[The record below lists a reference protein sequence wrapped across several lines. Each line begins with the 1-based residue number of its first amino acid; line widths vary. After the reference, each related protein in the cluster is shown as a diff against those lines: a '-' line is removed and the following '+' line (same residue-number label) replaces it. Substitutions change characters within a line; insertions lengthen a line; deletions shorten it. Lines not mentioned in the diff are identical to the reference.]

1 MEEIQSFDDSD
12 SATSDA
18 LKEILTFKIQS
29 QFFESDSGELEIDKV
44 DLISFTESDFEI
56 QLVFKNTDYISASA
70 TEPDIIEVRFKK
82 NDLFVD
88 AETYEVVD
96 PGFVMYVRLPP

>member
-1 MEEIQSFDDSD
+1 M
-12 SATSDA
+12 
-18 LKEILTFKIQS
+18 
-29 QFFESDSGELEIDKV
+29 
-44 DLISFTESDFEI
+44 
-56 QLVFKNTDYISASA
+56 VFKNTDYISASA

-88 AETYEVVD
+88 AETFEVVD

>member
-1 MEEIQSFDDSD
+1 M
-12 SATSDA
+12 
-18 LKEILTFKIQS
+18 
-29 QFFESDSGELEIDKV
+29 
-44 DLISFTESDFEI
+44 DLISFTATDFEI
-56 QLVFKNTDYISASA
+56 QLVFRNTDYISASA

-88 AETYEVVD
+88 AETFEVVD